1 MPVKVRTSLVRGRG
15 GTLRQVVDRTVRRVV
30 QRGFRALFG
39 PLLRY
44 VPTRRHAV
52 VYGWPDDEGNAVE
65 TVRALG
71 RRYRGTVYWLLEDVT
86 YQGPHYAAQELA
98 DNRRVVRVRKGSARA
113 YLLSLTAE
121 TTFFTHGLFN
131 AVAPPDNRLVVNLW
145 HGDGP
150 KLAKDTHLFR
160 STVVVAGTALWGA
173 QRMERFGLPRENVA
187 VVGNP
192 RVDQLTVG
200 SRSEVL
206 RRLGLDPD
214 RRTILW
220 LPTFRTGSAHHGQ
233 SWSDADNLSG
243 RTGVVELVEALSRAA
258 GEHSMQLVVKPHPL
272 DADSYA
278 AFAVDVLPHERLLDA
293 GVPFYALLGV
303 ADAIISDVSSV
314 WVDFLTLDR
323 PIGFYIP
330 DLEALQAG
338 RGFNVEDVAS
348 LLPGPRIENA
358 LDAVRFVA
366 DVAAR
371 PQELRP
377 SSYPGCARI
386 GIVAGGRV
394 ADRLLDWLD
403 DFQRARHRDPL
414 FTR

>member
-1 MPVKVRTSLVRGRG
+1 VKVRTSLVWRRG
-15 GTLRQVVDRTVRRVV
+15 GTLRRVV
-30 QRGFRALFG
+30 NRITRSAIQRGFRTICG

-44 VPTRRHAV
+44 LPARRHAV

-71 RRYRGTVYWLLEDVT
+71 RRYRGTVYWLLRDLA
-86 YQGPHYAAQELA
+86 YRGPYYAAQELSDA
-98 DNRRVVRVRKGSARA
+98 HRVVRVRKRSLRA

-121 TTFFTHGLFN
+121 TTFYTHGLFN
-131 AVAPPDNRLVVNLW
+131 AVDPPDNRLVVNLW

-173 QRMERFGLPRENVA
+173 QRMERFGVSRENVA

-206 RRLGLDPD
+206 SRLGLDLD

-220 LPTFRTGSAHHGQ
+220 LPTFRTGSADYGRT
-233 SWSDADNLSG
+233 WSDADNLSG
-243 RTGVVELVEALSRAA
+243 GAGVAELVESLSRAA
-258 GEHSMQLVVKPHPL
+258 DEHSMQLVVKPHPL
-272 DADSYA
+272 DADVYA
-278 AFAVDVLPHERLLDA
+278 VFDIDVLPHERLLEA
-293 GVPFYALLGV
+293 GVPFYALLGA

-330 DLEALQAG
+330 DLEALQSD

-348 LLPGPRIENA
+348 LLPGPRIESA
-358 LDAVRFVA
+358 LDAVRFVG
-366 DVAAR
+366 DVATR
-371 PQELRP
+371 PHEIRP
-377 SSYPGCARI
+377 SGYPGCARI
-386 GIVAGGRV
+386 GIVTGGRV